1 MGPRAWREIGPG
13 GAVIA
18 AGPALALRLYQLSR
32 PGYLFGLTEYDDG
45 TFFGNS
51 VRLAYG
57 AIPYRDFVSVEPPG
71 STLLMLPVALIAK
84 VVGTAW
90 GFAMARVLTMCADV
104 VSVTLV
110 GLLVRHRGPL
120 AAVLACGILAVYP
133 DGIVAAHTLLLEP
146 WLNLFCLA
154 GAVAVFD
161 GGATFGR
168 IPWTRSLATYFAR
181 RFRLIMPNGG
191 GGPPTPGGLYAQV
204 GGSRQSWAAVGKRHR
219 SPLVWRGE

>member
-1 MGPRAWREIGPG
+1 MGPRAWREKIGPC

-18 AGPALALRLYQLSR
+18 AGTVLGLGPRLYQLSR

-71 STLLMLPVALIAK
+71 STLLMLPVSPIAK
-84 VVGTAW
+84 AVGTAW
-90 GFAMARVLTMCADV
+90 GLAIARVLTMCADV
-104 VSVTLV
+104 VSVTLI

-133 DGIVAAHTLLLEP
+133 DGIFAAHTLLLEP

-161 GGATFGR
+161 RDRLAATDLSCLAGCFSDSRSRSSCGR
-168 IPWTRSLATYFAR
+168 SH
-181 RFRLIMPNGG
+181 
-191 GGPPTPGGLYAQV
+191 PP
-204 GGSRQSWAAVGKRHR
+204 
-219 SPLVWRGE
+219 